1 MTPVRLPVSPAA
13 AILLILVTPVA
24 AHAQAS
30 SNDVYSVDQAASTVS
45 FTLQGSAIFKVKKD
59 GYFKNF
65 SGLVSYNPARP
76 TDTRVDLTVV
86 ADSIDMRNSDHTEL
100 LKSAEFFDVERFP
113 TLHFASASTNMRP
126 DGMLSVTGDMT
137 IHGVTRRMTI
147 PVKLRSTTANDT
159 ARGTAFESTFQIDR
173 TEFGL
178 NGVPDWHG
186 FHVSISR
193 KVQIH
198 IAIATRPTGDQL
210 LR

>member
-1 MTPVRLPVSPAA
+1 MTPVRLSVSPAA
-13 AILLILVTPVA
+13 AILLILVTPVVA
-24 AHAQAS
+24 RAQGLL
-30 SNDVYSVDQAASTVS
+30 DGVYAIDQAASTVS
-45 FTLQGSAIFKVKKD
+45 FTLQGSALFKVKRD

-76 TDTRVDLTVV
+76 ADTRVDLTV
-86 ADSIDMRNSDHTEL
+86 AAGSIDMHNSEHTEL

-113 TLHFASASTNMRP
+113 TLHFASESSYMRP

-137 IHGVTRRMTI
+137 IRGVTRRMTI
-147 PVKLRSTTANDT
+147 PVKLRTTSNGPGQ
-159 ARGTAFESTFQIDR
+159 GTAFESTFQIDR
-173 TEFGL
+173 TEFGI

-186 FHVSISR
+186 FHVSIAK

-198 IAIATRPTGDQL
+198 IAIATQPTASQL

>member
-1 MTPVRLPVSPAA
+1 MRLPVSPAA
-13 AILLILVTPVA
+13 AMLLILVTPVVA
-24 AHAQAS
+24 RAQAS
-30 SNDVYSVDQAASTVS
+30 ADGVYTVDQATSAVT

-65 SGLVSYNPARP
+65 SGLVAYNPARP
-76 TDTRVDLTVV
+76 ADTRVDLTVI
-86 ADSIDMRNSDHTEL
+86 AGSIDMRNSEHTQL
-100 LKSAEFFDVERFP
+100 LKSAEFFDVEHFP

-137 IHGVTRRMTI
+137 IRGVTRRMTI
-147 PVKLRSTTANDT
+147 PVKLQSTTQNGT
-159 ARGTAFESTFQIDR
+159 TQGTAFESTFQIDR

-186 FHVSISR
+186 FHVSISK

-198 IAIATRPTGDQL
+198 IAIATRPTTGQP